1 LEEFVPVFDRSGAGA
16 EGFVPPSAQDF
27 IFSPIFGD
35 SLFFTK
41 PALLVFFSVIVI
53 SVFFIATSRKA
64 LVVPSRAQF
73 LGESIYGFVRE
84 VIGRDVIGPD
94 FMKFVP
100 FLFSLFT
107 FILVNNIF
115 GIIPIIQF
123 PTMSHIGFPIAL
135 ALFTYGVYHA
145 VAIKHHGF
153 FKYVKDI
160 CFMPGIPKPIY
171 IILTPVELLTFLVTR
186 PMTLSIRLFAN
197 MFAGHLL
204 LLVFTIG
211 GEHLLAGGLF
221 MKVLSPFSFVM
232 AIGLTFFEF
241 GIQCLQ
247 AYIFT
252 LLTALYIAG
261 ALSDAH

>member
-1 LEEFVPVFDRSGAGA
+1 LEEFVPVFDRSGAAA

-27 IFSPIFGD
+27 IFRPIFGD

-115 GIIPIIQF
+115 GIIPII
-123 PTMSHIGFPIAL
+123 
-135 ALFTYGVYHA
+135 
-145 VAIKHHGF
+145 
-153 FKYVKDI
+153 
-160 CFMPGIPKPIY
+160 
-171 IILTPVELLTFLVTR
+171 
-186 PMTLSIRLFAN
+186 
-197 MFAGHLL
+197 
-204 LLVFTIG
+204 
-211 GEHLLAGGLF
+211 
-221 MKVLSPFSFVM
+221 
-232 AIGLTFFEF
+232 
-241 GIQCLQ
+241 
-247 AYIFT
+247 
-252 LLTALYIAG
+252 
-261 ALSDAH
+261 